1 MSLDDGSVACYD
13 PPEAVTWH
21 VAADIGLEGQAVAES
36 EPWGDVLNQAADVAD
51 AHYAELELEAARAL
65 IRDAFAL
72 LPWDL
77 QGDYLEVRELQRAG
91 KRHEAN
97 AAWDAW
103 MEKARIKGLL

>member
-1 MSLDDGSVACYD
+1 MPCYD
-13 PPEAVTWH
+13 SPGAATWH
-21 VAADIGLEGQAVAES
+21 VAANIGLEGHAVAENG
-36 EPWGDVLNQAADVAD
+36 PWGDVLSQAADVAD
-51 AHYAELELEAARAL
+51 AHYAELEREAARAL

-91 KRHEAN
+91 KRREAN

-103 MEKARIKGLL
+103 MEKARIRGLL